1 MKYELKI
8 QRNAQK
14 SLSKISEPFQTKII
28 NKIYNLSNNPYYNSK
43 KLIGRDAYRIRVGN
57 YRVIYEINNNNELI
71 ILVINIGHRKE
82 IYTK

>member
-8 QRNAQK
+8 QKNAQK
-14 SLSKISEPFQTKII
+14 SLAKISEPFQSKII
-28 NKIYNLSNNPYYNSK
+28 NKIYSLVNDPYYNSK
-43 KLIGRDAYRIRVGN
+43 KLIGRDAYRIRIGS
-57 YRVIYEINNNNELI
+57 YRIIYEINNNELI